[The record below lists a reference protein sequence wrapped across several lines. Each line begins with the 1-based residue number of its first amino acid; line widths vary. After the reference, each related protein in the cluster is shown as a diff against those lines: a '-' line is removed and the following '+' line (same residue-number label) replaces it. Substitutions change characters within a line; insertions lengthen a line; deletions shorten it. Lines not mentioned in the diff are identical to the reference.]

1 VSVEKRF
8 SYPGENEMIEDKNR
22 ADPNASGVYVSKGNE
37 HIARPNVSDEPL
49 PTLPLAPTL
58 VPVLRF
64 KGNASRARPVD
75 AGTEIVR
82 AALEALPMG
91 SAVVFAIDDLG
102 ALFLAGVPIARY
114 TEAYREV
121 ERIARGCNCFVGL
134 QEETGTIAFYR
145 ASTDNLW
152 VDVPMSR

>member
-1 VSVEKRF
+1 
-8 SYPGENEMIEDKNR
+8 
-22 ADPNASGVYVSKGNE
+22 
-37 HIARPNVSDEPL
+37 
-49 PTLPLAPTL
+49 
-58 VPVLRF
+58 
-64 KGNASRARPVD
+64 
-75 AGTEIVR
+75 
-82 AALEALPMG
+82 MG
-91 SAVVFAIDDLG
+91 SAVVFAMDDLG

-134 QEETGTIAFYR
+134 HEETGTIAFYR